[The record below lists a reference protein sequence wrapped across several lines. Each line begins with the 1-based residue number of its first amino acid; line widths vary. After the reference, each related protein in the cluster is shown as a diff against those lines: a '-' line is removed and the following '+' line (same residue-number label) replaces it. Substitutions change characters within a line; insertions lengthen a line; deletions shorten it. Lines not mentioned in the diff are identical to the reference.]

1 MADLD
6 GVFRREWGPTVAALA
21 RWSGDLTVAE
31 DAVQE
36 ACAEALRV
44 WRRDGVPDK
53 PAAWLLTVA
62 RNRARDRLRRESAR
76 PGKELA
82 AVVDQIRARTDRV
95 DAHPVRDDELRMMFA
110 CAHPALDR
118 VSALALTLRLVSGLT
133 VDEIARALLQTEA
146 AVGQRI
152 TRAKNKIRHANIPLR
167 VPPAELLPAR
177 TPHVLGCI
185 YSVFTEGYWSTA
197 GPSAIRD
204 ELCDE
209 GVRLAGELCTLMP
222 DEREAQALAALVL
235 LHDSRR
241 AARIDMAGAL
251 VPLEEQDRR
260 RWDRGRIARGLN
272 RLRRAEGSTGPY
284 LPQAVIAALHAT
296 APSWQQTDWTAICAA
311 YDRLLTITDS
321 PVVRANRAL
330 AMGFRDGPGAGLAAL
345 DGLGDDPRLIR
356 LAPAIRADLLRR
368 AGRSGEA
375 LSSYRKALAASGSE
389 PARAFLRRRIA
400 EFGEPP
406 NGQL

>member
-1 MADLD
+1 MTDLD
-6 GVFRREWGPTVAALA
+6 GVFRREWGPAVATLA

-36 ACAEALRV
+36 ACAEALRA
-44 WRRDGVPDK
+44 WPRDGVPEN
-53 PAAWLLTVA
+53 PGGWLVTVA
-62 RNRARDRLRRESAR
+62 RNRARDRLRRESVR

-82 AVVDQIRARTDRV
+82 AVVDTIRARTDQTEP
-95 DAHPVRDDELRMMFA
+95 HPVRDDELRMMFT

-118 VSALALTLRLVSGLT
+118 ASQLALTLRLVSGLT
-133 VDEIARALLQTEA
+133 VAEIARALLQTEA

-167 VPPAELLPAR
+167 VPPAELLPER
-177 TPHVLGCI
+177 TPHVLSCI

-222 DEREAQALAALVL
+222 AELEAHALAALVL

-241 AARIDMAGAL
+241 MTRVDAAGAL

-260 RWDRGRIARGLN
+260 WWDRGRIARGLDQL
-272 RLRRAEGSTGPY
+272 RLAEGSTGPY

-296 APSWQQTDWTAICAA
+296 APSWEQTDWAAICTA
-311 YDRLLTITDS
+311 YDRLLQMTDS

-330 AMGFRDGPGAGLAAL
+330 AVGFRDGPDAGLAAL
-345 DGLGDDPRLIR
+345 EKVAHDPRLAR
-356 LAPAIRADLLRR
+356 SNLVAAVRADLLRR
-368 AGRSGEA
+368 AGRPAEA
-375 LSSYRKALAASGSE
+375 LTWYQNALAANGSE
-389 PARAFLRRRIA
+389 PGRDFLRRRIA
-400 EFGEPP
+400 ECG
-406 NGQL
+406 G